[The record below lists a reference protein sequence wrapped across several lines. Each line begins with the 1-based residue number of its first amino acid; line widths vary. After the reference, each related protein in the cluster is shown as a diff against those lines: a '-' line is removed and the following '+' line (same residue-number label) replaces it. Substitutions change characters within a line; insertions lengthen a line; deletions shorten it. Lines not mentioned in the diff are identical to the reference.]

1 MWELLEA
8 EARTGATL
16 TSSYAMKPA
25 STVSG
30 YYLNHASA
38 KYFNLGLIG
47 RDQVADYARRK
58 NISLAEAEKWLRPYL
73 GYDED

>member
-1 MWELLEA
+1 MLKA
-8 EARTGATL
+8 EKLTGATL
-16 TSSYAMKPA
+16 TTRSAMKPA

-47 RDQVADYARRK
+47 KDQVTDYAGRK
-58 NISLAEAEKWLRPYL
+58 NIPLAEAEKWLRPYL